1 MAPSHLPDKLVRGL
15 ALARGSAAD
24 VQRIIESFDGF
35 VPAMTVLFP
44 LAVLVAAISGTVRSN
59 RLRSVSP
66 LQDPLIDALLV
77 FAVMFTAFLVFY
89 PQPEIPD
96 RVKLDVG
103 DDLYTAMSAG
113 TGNSEP
119 WVQLA
124 GNLVLLLPVA
134 VLIPLRVRWFDNLG
148 KIAIGG
154 LLTALT
160 VETIQ
165 FLAIPG
171 RVASTDDV
179 VLNTLG
185 ATMGG
190 LLVCTPWWSAAAPPP
205 APSHR
210 PVEPDDTQ
218 TVWRII
224 EKIEHERRPT
234 RSRPG
239 GRTRTEV
246 IGRVPHAAPV
256 RAAAPAVRTSAHSEA
271 EPVAAQPVGARPAA
285 GRPAAEQPVG
295 ARSAGSQ
302 PAGSQ
307 PGGPGTGPQPVR
319 RPTGPQPAVPGG
331 PESDPGRMRPA
342 HSALT
347 ARTVELEL
355 PVRTP
360 GARTPTRTPAG
371 AVRPADEQRPGG
383 PHSGPVPAVQSAR
396 GAVRERE
403 PARR

>member
-134 VLIPLRVRWFDNLG
+134 VLIP
-148 KIAIGG
+148 
-154 LLTALT
+154 
-160 VETIQ
+160 
-165 FLAIPG
+165 
-171 RVASTDDV
+171 
-179 VLNTLG
+179 
-185 ATMGG
+185 
-190 LLVCTPWWSAAAPPP
+190 
-205 APSHR
+205 
-210 PVEPDDTQ
+210 
-218 TVWRII
+218 
-224 EKIEHERRPT
+224 
-234 RSRPG
+234 
-239 GRTRTEV
+239 
-246 IGRVPHAAPV
+246 
-256 RAAAPAVRTSAHSEA
+256 
-271 EPVAAQPVGARPAA
+271 
-285 GRPAAEQPVG
+285 
-295 ARSAGSQ
+295 
-302 PAGSQ
+302 
-307 PGGPGTGPQPVR
+307 
-319 RPTGPQPAVPGG
+319 
-331 PESDPGRMRPA
+331 
-342 HSALT
+342 
-347 ARTVELEL
+347 
-355 PVRTP
+355 
-360 GARTPTRTPAG
+360 
-371 AVRPADEQRPGG
+371 
-383 PHSGPVPAVQSAR
+383 
-396 GAVRERE
+396 
-403 PARR
+403 